1 MNLPEQEEFTIKSL
15 ARRWGKD
22 EDYIEQLI
30 ESGELHAKVK
40 EGKIPFDSSN
50 SKEMCEW
57 ERCNRLVP
65 HPYRLPVGGV
75 SRPFGSKIIIPLS
88 EVKRIEAPPSRGRHV
103 ITESE
108 RGKKSRSAIQVAIE
122 NYLDEAPNGKRAGFY
137 EFLNG
142 KLKLATEQVLKDGQ
156 SYNFYFDK
164 PVVTGSREGVYLN
177 GAKEGR
183 KPGTPGYN
191 HYNGGQISGL
201 IAKERGRRRNR
212 ASLK

>member
-1 MNLPEQEEFTIKSL
+1 
-15 ARRWGKD
+15 
-22 EDYIEQLI
+22 
-30 ESGELHAKVK
+30 
-40 EGKIPFDSSN
+40 
-50 SKEMCEW
+50 
-57 ERCNRLVP
+57 
-65 HPYRLPVGGV
+65 
-75 SRPFGSKIIIPLS
+75 
-88 EVKRIEAPPSRGRHV
+88 V